1 MTKQE
6 LFEWNIDPI
15 DQKIYRKVK
24 GRWDAH
30 SKPID
35 GFGDFEDAICRLAA
49 ASRCEDLDIRKRA
62 AIIMIADNGI
72 VEEGISQSTKEITR
86 SVAGNLGD
94 GISTVSALG
103 AGAKVDII
111 PVDIGIDCEE
121 IIPGVI
127 DRKIR
132 RGTRNFLKEPAM
144 TEEEVL
150 TAISHGIDLVKSLKE
165 QGYTILSTGEMG
177 IGNTTT
183 STALLCALLKLDP
196 KDVTGRGA
204 GLSDQ
209 GLLHKQEVIQMGLN
223 RYQAEFDN
231 AGDREWKTKCA
242 VSSSADSEAK
252 YVQREV
258 TFQMLRCLGGL
269 DIAGLVGVYIGGAI
283 YHIPILL
290 DGLISSVSALVAER
304 LCPGVKDYM
313 LASHKGRE
321 GGNALVLKEL
331 GLPYYIHGDMA
342 LGEGTGAVLL
352 FPLLDT
358 ILYYY
363 KHGSTFTKTRIEAY
377 QRFES

>member
-6 LFEWNIDPI
+6 LFEWNIDPV

-24 GRWDAH
+24 EKWDAH

-49 ASRCEDLDIRKRA
+49 ASRCADLDIRKRA

-121 IIPGVI
+121 MIPGVI

-183 STALLCALLKLDP
+183 STTLLCALLKLDP

-209 GLLHKQEVIQMGLN
+209 GLLHKQEVIQKGLT
-223 RYQAEFDN
+223 RYQTEF
-231 AGDREWKTKCA
+231 
-242 VSSSADSEAK
+242 EAK
-252 YVQREV
+252 YAQREV
-258 TFQMLRCLGGL
+258 TFQMLQCLGGL

-363 KHGSTFTKTRIEAY
+363 KHGSTFTKTQIEAY

>member
-1 MTKQE
+1 
-6 LFEWNIDPI
+6 
-15 DQKIYRKVK
+15 
-24 GRWDAH
+24 
-30 SKPID
+30 
-35 GFGDFEDAICRLAA
+35 
-49 ASRCEDLDIRKRA
+49 
-62 AIIMIADNGI
+62 
-72 VEEGISQSTKEITR
+72 
-86 SVAGNLGD
+86 
-94 GISTVSALG
+94 
-103 AGAKVDII
+103 
-111 PVDIGIDCEE
+111 
-121 IIPGVI
+121 
-127 DRKIR
+127 
-132 RGTRNFLKEPAM
+132 
-144 TEEEVL
+144 
-150 TAISHGIDLVKSLKE
+150 VKSLKE

-209 GLLHKQEVIQMGLN
+209 GLLHKQEVIQKGLT
-223 RYQAEFDN
+223 RYQTEF
-231 AGDREWKTKCA
+231 
-242 VSSSADSEAK
+242 EAK
-252 YVQREV
+252 YAQREV